1 MAINAGE
8 VATKIAK
15 EVEAK
20 SKEVNALQDA
30 LAETNVNT
38 TKANKELK
46 KAQEAYESAT
56 EADKAEKLKALN
68 DAKKEVGAAN
78 AERAMHA
85 VRKLD
90 SISKNVAESLGDIS
104 ADNKVLSK
112 LFSEGVKKEDIVKVV
127 ENVTS
132 S

>member
-38 TKANKELK
+38 AKANKELK
-46 KAQEAYESAT
+46 EKQAAYESAT
-56 EADKAEKLKALN
+56 EAEKVAKLEALN
-68 DAKKEVGAAN
+68 KAKKE
-78 AERAMHA
+78 
-85 VRKLD
+85 
-90 SISKNVAESLGDIS
+90 
-104 ADNKVLSK
+104 
-112 LFSEGVKKEDIVKVV
+112 
-127 ENVTS
+127 
-132 S
+132 